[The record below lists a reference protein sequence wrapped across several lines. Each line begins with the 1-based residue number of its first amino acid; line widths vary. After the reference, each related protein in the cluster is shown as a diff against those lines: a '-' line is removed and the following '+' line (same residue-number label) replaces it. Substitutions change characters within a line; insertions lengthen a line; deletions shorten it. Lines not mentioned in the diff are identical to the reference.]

1 MFGASSPAP
10 FCLLAQVVSL
20 TEYRKKLPALV
31 RKLNALAVGSNR
43 FVKEATPGEKEQKTE
58 GFQSLPRR
66 RGWIEVVRPPV
77 GREVLEGAQLIACCV
92 RLVKAM
98 LGEPGDALRLRE
110 LKAKG
115 QNVEFPTK
123 ETEETRDPRG
133 S

>member
-1 MFGASSPAP
+1 MRTSQKVWCGAEH
-10 FCLLAQVVSL
+10 FFKVGD
-20 TEYRKKLPALV
+20 KKDL
-31 RKLNALAVGSNR
+31 RSC
-43 FVKEATPGEKEQKTE
+43 
-58 GFQSLPRR
+58 
-66 RGWIEVVRPPV
+66 RGGRIGIVRPSV
-77 GREVLEGAQLIACCV
+77 GREVLEGAQMIACCV

>member
-1 MFGASSPAP
+1 MFGASPRAKMKLVDKSK
-10 FCLLAQVVSL
+10 S
-20 TEYRKKLPALV
+20 TGKDRKKTLELV
-31 RKLNALAVGSNR
+31 QRCNALADESKSLVRCRALLQGW
-43 FVKEATPGEKEQKTE
+43 EQE
-58 GFQSLPRR
+58 RLRCC
-66 RGWIEVVRPPV
+66 RGGRIGIVRPSV
-77 GREVLEGAQLIACCV
+77 GREVLEGVQMIACCV
-92 RLVKAM
+92 WLVKAM